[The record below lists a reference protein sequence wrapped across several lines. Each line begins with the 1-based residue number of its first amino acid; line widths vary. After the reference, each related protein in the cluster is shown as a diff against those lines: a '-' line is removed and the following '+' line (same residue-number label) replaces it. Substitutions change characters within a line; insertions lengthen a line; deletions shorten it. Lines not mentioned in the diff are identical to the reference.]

1 MVLRTEREGK
11 AFCDHVLTLTASV
24 LSTVCTA
31 ASPSSVTAVSRRGSW
46 PCVTF
51 QHSHVFIPILC
62 QTHKP
67 QVQCGSRLPFPIN
80 LFEPTI
86 RRNRTYDSSS
96 FYHPP
101 FMRTLQLALHPRL
114 LATLLVQLPVLM
126 LSLMSIA
133 ILPPGFATFD
143 SIAAYTFASRLT
155 KATEKMGKRSSPR
168 PRIPLHLSSFSLTLS
183 YH

>member
-1 MVLRTEREGK
+1 MY
-11 AFCDHVLTLTASV
+11 CS
-24 LSTVCTA
+24 
-31 ASPSSVTAVSRRGSW
+31 SPSSVTAVSRRGSW

-126 LSLMSIA
+126 L
-133 ILPPGFATFD
+133 FD